1 MHNSHKYVQKENK
14 EVFNSNLYEINMMI
28 VVTLLSINMYIKI
41 MKIDLGVFEKE
52 EFKNILQKSK
62 LI

>member
-14 EVFNSNLYEINMMI
+14 EVFNSNLYEINRMT
-28 VVTLLSINMYIKI
+28 VVTLLLINMYRKI
-41 MKIDLGVFEKE
+41 MKIDPGVFEKE